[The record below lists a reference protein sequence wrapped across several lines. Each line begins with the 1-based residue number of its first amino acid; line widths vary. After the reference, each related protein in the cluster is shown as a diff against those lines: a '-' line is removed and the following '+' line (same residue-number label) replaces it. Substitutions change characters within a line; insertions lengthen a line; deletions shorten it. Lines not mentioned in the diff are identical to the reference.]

1 MNYQQA
7 GGVIQDIHGGP
18 LDLLARRM
26 IAAASD
32 SLAGEAIPL
41 LKVVDMGRD

>member
-1 MNYQQA
+1 MNYHQA
-7 GGVIQDIHGGP
+7 GGVIQDIHGGQ

-26 IAAASD
+26 MAAASH
-32 SLAGEAIPL
+32 SLAGEARPL

>member
-1 MNYQQA
+1 MYYQA
-7 GGVIQDIHGGP
+7 GGVIKDIHGGQ

-26 IAAASD
+26 IAAASTT
-32 SLAGEAIPL
+32 LTGEAIPL

>member
-1 MNYQQA
+1 MYHQA
-7 GGVIQDIHGGP
+7 GGVIMDIHGGQ

-26 IAAASD
+26 IAAS
-32 SLAGEAIPL
+32 SNNLAGEVIPL

>member
-1 MNYQQA
+1 MR
-7 GGVIQDIHGGP
+7 DIHGGQ

-26 IAAASD
+26 IAAASE
-32 SLAGEAIPL
+32 SLASEALPL